1 MSDENKIWSVVEFGD
16 GSIHIIPKN
25 WFLDKSKCY
34 WLSQGTFKTINA
46 YIKAVKKMG
55 CPDENW
61 PIFEA
66 QILAESDDFDVAF
79 NKLKKAETYSDLAT
93 DAEQDKLSRNL
104 RHKKRKISSSS
115 SSDEDKSTKITL
127 VKVPAVPKP
136 PSGGKNTSD
145 IDKKKLASGTVQ
157 FYQKNKSSNKPV
169 SYDYKEHVQ
178 SPIYGEAFSSHQTN
192 SKNVRR
198 SLSYNSEPSS
208 DCQTDSKN
216 LFTNLNYEEPSNGRQ
231 INSKRFHQSP
241 SYDEFSRDHPTN
253 SKNLFTSLNYE
264 EPSNGRQINSK
275 RFHQSPSYDEFSRDH
290 PTNSKNLFTSLNYE
304 EPSNGRQINSKRFH
318 QSPSY
323 DEFSR
328 DHPTN
333 SKNSCQSSS
342 YDNNLTDNKSLFP
355 KGKNC
360 ERCLS
365 NNDFQDRVLRQL
377 SHIKLHLFKLDEKL
391 SALNYPSLQN
401 TNIIDFYDTNIL
413 DNFPLQ
419 CEQDLQNVEIKLT
432 NDDIYKSN
440 MLTALSKMGGS
451 KTDEATRYILKK
463 IYADKLAMC
472 YSWMG
477 GKKGKK
483 VLSTMILPKII
494 IEVVQKRI
502 YNCTEIDIVDSIK
515 NWLRNACQRN
525 LNSLKAAEK
534 RSLDLHKEDDN

>member
-290 PTNSKNLFTSLNYE
+290 PTNSKN
-304 EPSNGRQINSKRFH
+304 
-318 QSPSY
+318 
-323 DEFSR
+323 
-328 DHPTN
+328 
-333 SKNSCQSSS
+333 SCQSSS